1 MSPFRASAPLTDTWE
16 HFRFSVS
23 DGIGTVTLDRPGKLN
38 ALTFEAYADLR
49 DLLAELPH
57 RGDTRVLVI
66 RGKGR
71 AFCSGGDVNEI
82 IGATLAMS
90 PDELLAFTRMSGE
103 VIREMRD
110 CPVPIIAAVHGMAAG
125 AGAVIALAA
134 DFRVCTPAAR
144 FAFLFTKVGLS
155 GGDMGAAYLLPRLVG
170 LGHATR
176 LLMLGDTVNAEE
188 AERIGLVSLLAG
200 KDTFDDEVGAL
211 AGRLASGPVQAYA
224 QTKALLTREQDMSLS
239 AAIELEAMTQA
250 LRRSGP
256 AAEDLLPQDVRVAAV
271 LRELAQGVQV
281 DPAQRKRAHPVTAEY
296 VVQVQARGGPARVLA
311 RFLVPAADRVDG
323 VRAGQ
328 GEGVGGVRRQAHLL
342 PRASGDGLAEPHP
355 LRVGRVLDQAE
366 QRRLRGDQA
375 PPGLLLGHPVQAPAQ
390 RGPVL
395 VEEGFQLHLERFAGH
410 VVRRPPAWHRHHA
423 SIARPG

>member
-1 MSPFRASAPLTDTWE
+1 MSPFRASVPLTDKWE
-16 HFRFSVS
+16 HFSFLVAE
-23 DGIGTVTLDRPGKLN
+23 GVGTVTLDRPGKLN

-66 RGKGR
+66 RGSGR

-90 PDELLAFTRMSGE
+90 ADELLAFTRMSGE
-103 VIREMRD
+103 VIRQMRD
-110 CPVPIIAAVHGMAAG
+110 CPVPVIAAVHGMAAG

-188 AERIGLVSLLAG
+188 AERIGLVSSLVS
-200 KDTFDDEVGAL
+200 KDALDDEVGAL
-211 AGRLASGPVQAYA
+211 ARRLASGPVQAYA

-250 LRRSGP
+250 LLMKGEDYAEFH
-256 AAEDLLPQDVRVAAV
+256 AA
-271 LRELAQGVQV
+271 
-281 DPAQRKRAHPVTAEY
+281 
-296 VVQVQARGGPARVLA
+296 
-311 RFLVPAADRVDG
+311 FN
-323 VRAGQ
+323 AG
-328 GEGVGGVRRQAHLL
+328 
-342 PRASGDGLAEPHP
+342 
-355 LRVGRVLDQAE
+355 
-366 QRRLRGDQA
+366 
-375 PPGLLLGHPVQAPAQ
+375 
-390 RGPVL
+390 
-395 VEEGFQLHLERFAGH
+395 
-410 VVRRPPAWHRHHA
+410 RPPRWKGR
-423 SIARPG
+423 

>member
-1 MSPFRASAPLTDTWE
+1 MSPFRASAPLTDRWE

-66 RGKGR
+66 RGNGR

-110 CPVPIIAAVHGMAAG
+110 CPVPVIAAVHGMAAG

-200 KDTFDDEVGAL
+200 KDTFDDEVSAL
-211 AGRLASGPVQAYA
+211 AGRLASGPVQAFA

-250 LRRSGP
+250 LLMKGQDYAEFH
-256 AAEDLLPQDVRVAAV
+256 AA
-271 LRELAQGVQV
+271 
-281 DPAQRKRAHPVTAEY
+281 
-296 VVQVQARGGPARVLA
+296 
-311 RFLVPAADRVDG
+311 FN
-323 VRAGQ
+323 AG
-328 GEGVGGVRRQAHLL
+328 
-342 PRASGDGLAEPHP
+342 
-355 LRVGRVLDQAE
+355 
-366 QRRLRGDQA
+366 
-375 PPGLLLGHPVQAPAQ
+375 
-390 RGPVL
+390 
-395 VEEGFQLHLERFAGH
+395 
-410 VVRRPPAWHRHHA
+410 RPPQWTGR
-423 SIARPG
+423 

>member
-57 RGDTRVLVI
+57 RGEVRVLVI
-66 RGKGR
+66 RGNGR

-250 LRRSGP
+250 LLMKGEDYAEFH
-256 AAEDLLPQDVRVAAV
+256 AA
-271 LRELAQGVQV
+271 
-281 DPAQRKRAHPVTAEY
+281 
-296 VVQVQARGGPARVLA
+296 
-311 RFLVPAADRVDG
+311 FN
-323 VRAGQ
+323 AG
-328 GEGVGGVRRQAHLL
+328 
-342 PRASGDGLAEPHP
+342 
-355 LRVGRVLDQAE
+355 
-366 QRRLRGDQA
+366 
-375 PPGLLLGHPVQAPAQ
+375 
-390 RGPVL
+390 
-395 VEEGFQLHLERFAGH
+395 
-410 VVRRPPAWHRHHA
+410 RPPQWTGR
-423 SIARPG
+423 

>member
-1 MSPFRASAPLTDTWE
+1 MSPFRASVPLTDKWE
-16 HFRFSVS
+16 HFHFSVAE
-23 DGIGTVTLDRPGKLN
+23 GVGTVTLDRPDKLN

-66 RGKGR
+66 RGTGR

-90 PDELLAFTRMSGE
+90 PDDLLAFTRMSGE

-110 CPVPIIAAVHGMAAG
+110 GPVPVIAAVHGMAAG

-188 AERIGLVSLLAG
+188 AARIGLISSLVE
-200 KDTFDDEVGAL
+200 KDAFDDEVSAL
-211 AGRLASGPVQAYA
+211 ARRLASGPVQAYA

-239 AAIELEAMTQA
+239 AAIELEAVTQA
-250 LRRSGP
+250 LLMKGEDYAEFH
-256 AAEDLLPQDVRVAAV
+256 AA
-271 LRELAQGVQV
+271 
-281 DPAQRKRAHPVTAEY
+281 
-296 VVQVQARGGPARVLA
+296 
-311 RFLVPAADRVDG
+311 FN
-323 VRAGQ
+323 AG
-328 GEGVGGVRRQAHLL
+328 
-342 PRASGDGLAEPHP
+342 
-355 LRVGRVLDQAE
+355 
-366 QRRLRGDQA
+366 
-375 PPGLLLGHPVQAPAQ
+375 
-390 RGPVL
+390 
-395 VEEGFQLHLERFAGH
+395 
-410 VVRRPPAWHRHHA
+410 RPPQWKGR
-423 SIARPG
+423 

>member
-66 RGKGR
+66 RGNGR

-200 KDTFDDEVGAL
+200 KDTFDDEVSAL

-239 AAIELEAMTQA
+239 AAIELEAVTQA
-250 LRRSGP
+250 LLMKGEDYAEFH
-256 AAEDLLPQDVRVAAV
+256 AA
-271 LRELAQGVQV
+271 
-281 DPAQRKRAHPVTAEY
+281 
-296 VVQVQARGGPARVLA
+296 
-311 RFLVPAADRVDG
+311 FN
-323 VRAGQ
+323 AG
-328 GEGVGGVRRQAHLL
+328 
-342 PRASGDGLAEPHP
+342 
-355 LRVGRVLDQAE
+355 
-366 QRRLRGDQA
+366 
-375 PPGLLLGHPVQAPAQ
+375 
-390 RGPVL
+390 
-395 VEEGFQLHLERFAGH
+395 
-410 VVRRPPAWHRHHA
+410 RPPQWTGR
-423 SIARPG
+423 

>member
-1 MSPFRASAPLTDTWE
+1 MSPFRASVPLTGTWE
-16 HFRFSVS
+16 HFQFSVS

-66 RGKGR
+66 RGNGR

-103 VIREMRD
+103 VIKQMRD
-110 CPVPIIAAVHGMAAG
+110 CPVPVIAAVHGMAAG

-176 LLMLGDTVNAEE
+176 LLMLGDTVDAEE
-188 AERIGLVSLLAG
+188 AERIGLVSFLAH
-200 KDTFDDEVGAL
+200 KDTLDDEVSAL
-211 AGRLASGPVQAYA
+211 AQRLASGPVQAFA

-250 LRRSGP
+250 LLMTGEDYAEFH
-256 AAEDLLPQDVRVAAV
+256 AA
-271 LRELAQGVQV
+271 
-281 DPAQRKRAHPVTAEY
+281 
-296 VVQVQARGGPARVLA
+296 
-311 RFLVPAADRVDG
+311 FN
-323 VRAGQ
+323 AG
-328 GEGVGGVRRQAHLL
+328 
-342 PRASGDGLAEPHP
+342 
-355 LRVGRVLDQAE
+355 
-366 QRRLRGDQA
+366 
-375 PPGLLLGHPVQAPAQ
+375 
-390 RGPVL
+390 
-395 VEEGFQLHLERFAGH
+395 
-410 VVRRPPAWHRHHA
+410 RPPQWTGR
-423 SIARPG
+423 

>member
-1 MSPFRASAPLTDTWE
+1 MSPFRASVPLTDTWE
-16 HFRFSVS
+16 HFQFSVS

-66 RGKGR
+66 RGNGR

-110 CPVPIIAAVHGMAAG
+110 CPVPVIAAVHGTAAG

-188 AERIGLVSLLAG
+188 AERIGLVSFLAE
-200 KDTFDDEVGAL
+200 KDAFDDEVSAL
-211 AGRLASGPVQAYA
+211 AQRLASGPVQAFA

-250 LRRSGP
+250 LLMKGEDYAEFH
-256 AAEDLLPQDVRVAAV
+256 AA
-271 LRELAQGVQV
+271 
-281 DPAQRKRAHPVTAEY
+281 
-296 VVQVQARGGPARVLA
+296 
-311 RFLVPAADRVDG
+311 FN
-323 VRAGQ
+323 
-328 GEGVGGVRRQAHLL
+328 EG
-342 PRASGDGLAEPHP
+342 
-355 LRVGRVLDQAE
+355 
-366 QRRLRGDQA
+366 
-375 PPGLLLGHPVQAPAQ
+375 
-390 RGPVL
+390 
-395 VEEGFQLHLERFAGH
+395 
-410 VVRRPPAWHRHHA
+410 RPPQWTGR
-423 SIARPG
+423 

>member
-57 RGDTRVLVI
+57 HDDTRVLVI
-66 RGKGR
+66 RGEGR

-176 LLMLGDTVNAEE
+176 LLMLGDTVDAEE

-200 KDTFDDEVGAL
+200 KDTFDDEVSAL

-239 AAIELEAMTQA
+239 AAIELEAVTQA
-250 LRRSGP
+250 LLMKGEDYAEFH
-256 AAEDLLPQDVRVAAV
+256 AA
-271 LRELAQGVQV
+271 
-281 DPAQRKRAHPVTAEY
+281 
-296 VVQVQARGGPARVLA
+296 
-311 RFLVPAADRVDG
+311 FN
-323 VRAGQ
+323 AG
-328 GEGVGGVRRQAHLL
+328 
-342 PRASGDGLAEPHP
+342 
-355 LRVGRVLDQAE
+355 
-366 QRRLRGDQA
+366 
-375 PPGLLLGHPVQAPAQ
+375 
-390 RGPVL
+390 
-395 VEEGFQLHLERFAGH
+395 
-410 VVRRPPAWHRHHA
+410 RPPQWTGH
-423 SIARPG
+423 

>member
-1 MSPFRASAPLTDTWE
+1 MSPFRASAPLTGRWE
-16 HFRFSVS
+16 HFQFSVS

-66 RGKGR
+66 RGNGR

-176 LLMLGDTVNAEE
+176 LLMLGDTVDAEE

-200 KDTFDDEVGAL
+200 KDTFDDEVSAL

-250 LRRSGP
+250 LLMKGEDYAEFH
-256 AAEDLLPQDVRVAAV
+256 AA
-271 LRELAQGVQV
+271 
-281 DPAQRKRAHPVTAEY
+281 
-296 VVQVQARGGPARVLA
+296 
-311 RFLVPAADRVDG
+311 FN
-323 VRAGQ
+323 
-328 GEGVGGVRRQAHLL
+328 EG
-342 PRASGDGLAEPHP
+342 
-355 LRVGRVLDQAE
+355 
-366 QRRLRGDQA
+366 
-375 PPGLLLGHPVQAPAQ
+375 
-390 RGPVL
+390 
-395 VEEGFQLHLERFAGH
+395 
-410 VVRRPPAWHRHHA
+410 RPPQWTGR
-423 SIARPG
+423 

>member
-1 MSPFRASAPLTDTWE
+1 MSPFRASVPLTGKWE
-16 HFRFSVS
+16 HFRFSVAE
-23 DGIGTVTLDRPGKLN
+23 GIATVTLDRPGKLN

-66 RGKGR
+66 RGSGR

-82 IGATLAMS
+82 IGATLSMP

-110 CPVPIIAAVHGMAAG
+110 CPVPVIAAVHGMAAG

-176 LLMLGDTVNAEE
+176 LLMLGDTVGAEE
-188 AERIGLVSLLAG
+188 ADRIGLVSFLVE
-200 KDTFDDEVGAL
+200 KDAFDAEVRAL
-211 AGRLASGPVQAYA
+211 ASRLAAGPFQAYA

-250 LRRSGP
+250 LLMKGEDYAEFH
-256 AAEDLLPQDVRVAAV
+256 AA
-271 LRELAQGVQV
+271 
-281 DPAQRKRAHPVTAEY
+281 
-296 VVQVQARGGPARVLA
+296 
-311 RFLVPAADRVDG
+311 FN
-323 VRAGQ
+323 
-328 GEGVGGVRRQAHLL
+328 EG
-342 PRASGDGLAEPHP
+342 
-355 LRVGRVLDQAE
+355 
-366 QRRLRGDQA
+366 
-375 PPGLLLGHPVQAPAQ
+375 
-390 RGPVL
+390 
-395 VEEGFQLHLERFAGH
+395 
-410 VVRRPPAWHRHHA
+410 RPPQWQGR
-423 SIARPG
+423 